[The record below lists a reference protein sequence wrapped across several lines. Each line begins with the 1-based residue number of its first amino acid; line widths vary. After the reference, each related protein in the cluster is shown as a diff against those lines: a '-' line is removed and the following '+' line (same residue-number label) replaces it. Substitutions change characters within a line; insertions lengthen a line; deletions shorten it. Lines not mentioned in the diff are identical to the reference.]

1 MKKYLCREGMYPS
14 GTYFIVE
21 ASSWEELESEF
32 NAEYR
37 AGKILCTIV
46 REAFDD
52 EWYEDEDGGLN
63 YKGDGAFHKNS
74 NLIWRDLEKY

>member
-1 MKKYLCREGMYPS
+1 MDKRKNMKKYLCTEGTLGR

-21 ASSWEELESEF
+21 ASSREQLQSEF
-32 NAEYR
+32 DIEES
-37 AGKILCTIV
+37 LCTVV

-63 YKGDGAFHKNS
+63 YKGDG
-74 NLIWRDLEKY
+74 LL

>member
-1 MKKYLCREGMYPS
+1 MKKYLCREGLYPS

-21 ASSWEELESEF
+21 APSEEQLLNEF
-32 NAEYR
+32 
-37 AGKILCTIV
+37 GFVKSTIV

-63 YKGDGAFHKNS
+63 YKGDGAIHKDGND
-74 NLIWRDLEKY
+74 IYMY

>member
-1 MKKYLCREGMYPS
+1 MKKYLCTEGTLGR

-21 ASSWEELESEF
+21 ASSEEQLQSEF
-32 NAEYR
+32 DTEPDPST
-37 AGKILCTIV
+37 KLII

-63 YKGDGAFHKNS
+63 YKGNGRFHPNGNEIYYKG
-74 NLIWRDLEKY
+74 

>member
-1 MKKYLCREGMYPS
+1 MKKYLCTEGLYPS
-14 GTYFIVE
+14 GMFFIVE
-21 ASSWEELESEF
+21 ASSEEELESEF
-32 NAEYR
+32 NVEEGR
-37 AGKILCTIV
+37 LCTVI